1 MTKDAEYGELM
12 RFLLH
17 FRERYASEED
27 FNRFILDSLRS
38 FVYDLRDFDVYISIS
53 PGSAGSSRACV

>member
-1 MTKDAEYGELM
+1 MTKDGEYGELM

-17 FRERYASEED
+17 FRERYGTEEE
-27 FNRFILDSLRS
+27 FNGFILDSLRS

-53 PGSAGSSRACV
+53 PGSASRSRA